1 MNSPLPDMSAHWQES
16 LNWQPDA
23 MQQATFGL
31 LYEDMLR
38 VNQQF
43 NLTRIT
49 EPLEF
54 WEKHLWDSLSGIA
67 PWLQAEAP
75 WQCLDIGTGGGFP
88 GLPIAIVRPQW
99 QVTLLDSTR
108 KKITFIQEM
117 ITTLGLSNAF
127 GLVDRVEQLGQNP
140 KHREFYDLATIR
152 AVATATVCAEYALPM
167 LKVGGHAVLYRGQWS
182 NEEDDALNLAAAIL
196 GSEVTNVHCFT
207 TPLSNSARTCI
218 TITKRQA
225 IDPAF
230 PRAIGLAVQK
240 PLA

>member
-117 ITTLGLSNAF
+117 ITTLGLSNAV

-182 NEEDDALNLAAAIL
+182 NEEDDALNLAAEIL

>member
-16 LNWQPDA
+16 LNWQPDS

-31 LYEDMLR
+31 LYDDMLR
-38 VNQQF
+38 VNRQF

-54 WEKHLWDSLSGIA
+54 WEKHLWDSLSGIQS
-67 PWLQAEAP
+67 WLREESP

-88 GLPIAIVRPQW
+88 GLPIAIVRPTW

-117 ITTLGLSNAF
+117 IETLGLSNAQ
-127 GLVDRVEQLGQNP
+127 GLVDRVEHLGHNP
-140 KHREFYDLATIR
+140 QHREFYDLATIR
-152 AVATATVCAEYALPM
+152 AVASAAVCAEYALPM
-167 LKVGGHAVLYRGQWS
+167 LKIGGHALLYRGQWS
-182 NEEDDALNLAAAIL
+182 DEEDQALKVAAEIL
-196 GSEVTNVHCFT
+196 GSEVTNTHCFT
-207 TPLSNSARTCI
+207 TPLSQSARTCI
-218 TITKRQA
+218 TLTKRQTL
-225 IDPAF
+225 DPAF
-230 PRAIGLAVQK
+230 PRAVGLAVQK